1 MYFFLNSHHYN
12 ILIRSND
19 GGRII
24 FDDFREAYWW
34 LRENTPEDAK
44 VSHPFLMSSFKF
56 FEKNIISQFY
66 LFFIT
71 IT

>member
-1 MYFFLNSHHYN
+1 MSCIKNVKLLRNIHKYLLNHFQIN
-12 ILIRSND
+12 ILFRSND

-44 VSHPFLMSSFKF
+44 VS
-56 FEKNIISQFY
+56 
-66 LFFIT
+66 
-71 IT
+71 